1 MRTRTKIVEDENE
14 KKKKPNRT
22 YIGGSHSTSSGPRP
36 RSPVCIHI
44 LCMKCV
50 YKFSYLLHSAF
61 GFPCLPSIPTVYIS
75 CNGRCRRTYKSA
87 DILSV
92 QCGMNIRCRLYAFSR
107 PLHHQQQQRP
117 TKKNASRILH
127 SREHS
132 DWARN
137 TTYIDCAGQKR
148 DNVDVGDMES
158 GAKGHS
164 EDTASVCTGNEKKGN
179 QRMRLVD
186 R

>member
-14 KKKKPNRT
+14 KKNTNHT
-22 YIGGSHSTSSGPRP
+22 YIVGSHSSSSGPRSSVP
-36 RSPVCIHI
+36 CI

-50 YKFSYLLHSAF
+50 YKCSYLLHSAF
-61 GFPCLPSIPTVYIS
+61 GFPCLPSNPTVYIS
-75 CNGRCRRTYKSA
+75 CNGRCRRTYPTHRLTFAAFNVEWIYAA
-87 DILSV
+87 DYMLSV
-92 QCGMNIRCRLYAFSR
+92 ALCTISSGDGGGN
-107 PLHHQQQQRP
+107 QRE
-117 TKKNASRILH
+117 KNASRILH

-137 TTYIDCAGQKR
+137 TTYINCAGRKR

-164 EDTASVCTGNEKKGN
+164 EDRASVHG
-179 QRMRLVD
+179 QREEGKPTNAIGG
-186 R
+186 